1 MRLKKIIGIFGCIS
15 AMGINI
21 ALADTVR
28 GYPNSPDLGRVLKPH
43 TKTITI
49 RNNSGGNVARFAIR
63 AASMERSGT
72 NVRFA
77 GRCDSACTLY
87 LGLPR
92 SQTCIS
98 PGAFFRFHAPTAR
111 SARAAGAAQRFMY
124 ARYPGWVRSWIAAKG
139 GMTRQLIT
147 MDYAYAS
154 NFIKQC

>member
-1 MRLKKIIGIFGCIS
+1 MRLQKTISIFACIS
-15 AMGINI
+15 VMCINTS
-21 ALADTVR
+21 LADTDR
-28 GYPNSPDLGRVLKPH
+28 GYPNPPDIARVLKPR

-49 RNNSGGNVARFAIR
+49 RNNSGGNVVRFAIR
-63 AASMERSGT
+63 AADMERSGT
-72 NVRFA
+72 SVRFA

-92 SQTCIS
+92 HQTCIS
-98 PGAFFRFHAPTAR
+98 PGASFRFHAPTAK
-111 SARAAGAAQRFMY
+111 SARTAGSAQRFMY
-124 ARYPGWVRSWIAAKG
+124 ARYPGWVRNWIASKG